1 MSSIVVGVDR
11 SETARRAADIA
22 AEMASVLGADL
33 HLVMCAERERGIDL
47 KVGGDSFHSD
57 WLADADEFLS
67 ELARQLPHGGITT
80 SVGQGDPATAICDE
94 AERLDARLIVIGN
107 KRVQGLARVLGSVAG
122 DVMKHAHC
130 DVYVANTRADHLR
143 SPAPVQH
150 SACSAQ
156 RLFSR

>member
-11 SETARRAADIA
+11 SDTARRAANAAADIA
-22 AEMASVLGADL
+22 SALGADL
-33 HLVMCAERERGIDL
+33 HVVMCADRERSVDI

-57 WLADADEFLS
+57 WLADANQFLS
-67 ELARQLPHGGITT
+67 DLARQLPHGDVTT
-80 SVGQGDPATAICDE
+80 SVAEGDPAKAICEE

-130 DVYVANTRADHLR
+130 DVYVANTRADH
-143 SPAPVQH
+143 
-150 SACSAQ
+150 
-156 RLFSR
+156 

>member
-11 SETARRAADIA
+11 SDTARKAANTA
-22 AEMASVLGADL
+22 AEIASALGADL
-33 HLVMCAERERGIDL
+33 HVVMCAERERGVEM

-57 WLADADEFLS
+57 WLADADQFLS
-67 ELARQLPHGGITT
+67 DLARQLSHGAVTT
-80 SVGQGDPATAICDE
+80 SVGEGDPAKAICGE

-130 DVYVANTRADHLR
+130 DVYVANTRAEH
-143 SPAPVQH
+143 
-150 SACSAQ
+150 
-156 RLFSR
+156 